1 MPISDDKVN
10 ELINQLARAAQA
22 MERAAKSPGTE
33 GGREDYGSGINTNV
47 TGAERIAQQK
57 QQLALERELADT
69 AKEKHAIEMEMLA
82 LEIREKTKA
91 LQTMEF
97 MGEEYQK
104 EFAEIQKLKK
114 EKEEYAKTQQKLNA
128 QLEAGAGKAQQLGKE
143 LLTIGGE
150 LNGLARVLPLST
162 KELQGF
168 GKGLK
173 EGIKNGTIFTTVF
186 AKIVS
191 NSLAFANS
199 LDKSTA
205 QFKRAT
211 GAGNEYNRVIEAA
224 GMKYL
229 AYGVNAENAAKA
241 TTDLFSGFR
250 DFTNLSKIEQ
260 ESIITTTALMEKFSV
275 SGQTSSQILNQATK
289 SLGMNVGEAEQML
302 LNIVPLAESV
312 GKPVTEI
319 ASDLASAAPK
329 LAFYGA
335 NMINVFKELEAQSKA
350 TGLSVD
356 ELLGLVGEKF
366 DTFEGAGMAV
376 GKLNALLGG
385 PYLNSIDML
394 NASESERLEMIQQSM
409 DASGVVFDDLNKF
422 EQKAFA
428 SAIGTDVDTLRK
440 SLNDLDPAQQLNN
453 MRQEELAKKAGDA
466 RDIMTKLKDAIN
478 SLVIAMGPAIEKLS
492 GWINSISK
500 WITEN
505 QGMAKWIA
513 GAGLLGGL
521 LLKLVFG
528 RGPQRAAIAQA
539 RAVQKLAVA
548 YGQLAA
554 AQATANATAPR
565 GGGGMG
571 PGGMGGRGGMGPG
584 GMGGR
589 GAMGKSGRFGG
600 RMLAGRA
607 GMIGGGA
614 LLAGGLATNWA
625 TNKGIEHYQ
634 KKGETGKAQ
643 ATSIGG
649 KMAAGAL
656 TGAAIGTF
664 VPVIGNVVGAVVGA
678 ALGLAAGVHGAT
690 KMGPPV
696 KDGVI
701 TRNASGDVRVTP
713 IDNKDNLI
721 ATKKGGALAKMGG
734 LGMLGMMGPMG
745 MLAAGGGMLLQK
757 MIVKPIVDAIA
768 ESGNTNVVV
777 KIGEKELNKQ
787 IVAALNS
794 HQGKQAVSPFY
805 QG

>member
-57 QQLALERELADT
+57 QQLALENELADT
-69 AKEKHAIEMEMLA
+69 AKEKQAIQLEMLR
-82 LEIREKTKA
+82 LEIQERTKA

-150 LNGLARVLPLST
+150 LNGLARVLPLSI

-173 EGIKNGTIFTTVF
+173 ESIKSGTILTTVF

-205 QFKRAT
+205 LFKQAT

-241 TTDLFSGFR
+241 TTELFSGYR

-289 SLGMNVGEAEQML
+289 SLGMNAGEAEQML

-335 NMINVFKELEAQSKA
+335 NMINVFKELEMQSKA

-440 SLNDLDPAQQLNN
+440 SLNDLDPAQQLQN

-466 RDIMTKLKDAIN
+466 RAIMDKLRDAIN
-478 SLVIAMGPAIEKLS
+478 SLVISLGPAIEKLS
-492 GWINSISK
+492 GWINSIST

-505 QGMAKWIA
+505 KDMAKWVGIV
-513 GAGLLGGL
+513 GMVGGL

-528 RGPQRAAIAQA
+528 FGPQRAARAQA
-539 RAVQKLAVA
+539 RAVQQLAAA
-548 YGQLAA
+548 YGQLAM
-554 AQATANATAPR
+554 AQSAANATAPR
-565 GGGGMG
+565 GGGMG
-571 PGGMGGRGGMGPG
+571 PGGLGGRGGMGPG
-584 GMGGR
+584 GMGGG

-721 ATKKGGALAKMGG
+721 ATKKGGALAKMGL
-734 LGMLGMMGPMG
+734 LGGMGMMGPMG
-745 MLAAGGGMLLQK
+745 MLAAGGGMMIQK
-757 MIVKPIVDAIA
+757 MIVKPIVDAIE